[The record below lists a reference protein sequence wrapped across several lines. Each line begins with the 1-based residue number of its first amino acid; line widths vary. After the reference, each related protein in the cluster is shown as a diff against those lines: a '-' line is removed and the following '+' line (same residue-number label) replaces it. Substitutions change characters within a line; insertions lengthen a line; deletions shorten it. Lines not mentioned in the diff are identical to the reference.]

1 MKLATGDRLGPY
13 EIISQL
19 GAGGMGEVYR
29 ARDTRLNR
37 DVAIKVLPG
46 DVAADSDRVRR
57 LQQEAQAVAALNHPH
72 ICQIYDVGPT
82 YLVLEYIEGEPPR
95 GPMAAGEAVRLAIQ
109 IASALEAAH
118 RRGILH
124 RDLKPANI
132 IQDRSSS
139 AKVLDFGLAK
149 LIDTAADVT
158 RTMDGMVVGTVAY
171 MSPEQAEGLP
181 LDERSDIFSFGAVL
195 YELLTGRRAFDGT
208 ASLQVLDAVRRA
220 SPPPTSTVPA
230 LDRIVRRCLEKR
242 SGDRFGS
249 MTAVRQALEEA
260 GRQLTPA
267 REIDAQPSIAVLP
280 FANMSAD
287 PENEYFSDGLA
298 EEIINALT
306 HVVGLKVIART
317 SAFAFKGKHEDVRRI
332 ADTLGVAHVLEG
344 SVRKA
349 GNRLRV
355 TAQLIAAADGAH
367 LWSER
372 YERELT
378 DVFAI
383 QDEIA
388 LAITSALQVKLAGR
402 AAEHTPGPAAH
413 EAILRGRHHRQRG
426 TPEGMI
432 RAREC
437 YRQAIAL
444 DPKYAAP
451 HAELALADFL
461 ATINGGGSTL
471 IEAADLIRS
480 EARLAL
486 ALDPAET
493 NPHAVL
499 GGVAAALDYDW
510 SSAAEHFRKA
520 VSGRSVSADSR
531 WAHACLYLLALGR
544 RREAMEEMR
553 QAVDQN
559 PLNVVWRAVLGNI
572 LNSLEM
578 YDRALEELHKAREL
592 DESSATPH
600 FILAETYLAT
610 GRIAEAVVSAEKAY
624 SLMPSHSMC
633 WGFLAAALARSGQ
646 NDRASALL
654 RKHGESPTPVWGR
667 VWYHLLRSEIDEA
680 AHWYAVTIE
689 QRELFAVMFPSYPV
703 VAPLRASH
711 HWPRLAT
718 MMNLPPVQADVTF

>member
-1 MKLATGDRLGPY
+1 
-13 EIISQL
+13 
-19 GAGGMGEVYR
+19 
-29 ARDTRLNR
+29 
-37 DVAIKVLPG
+37 
-46 DVAADSDRVRR
+46 
-57 LQQEAQAVAALNHPH
+57 
-72 ICQIYDVGPT
+72 
-82 YLVLEYIEGEPPR
+82 
-95 GPMAAGEAVRLAIQ
+95 
-109 IASALEAAH
+109 
-118 RRGILH
+118 
-124 RDLKPANI
+124 
-132 IQDRSSS
+132 
-139 AKVLDFGLAK
+139 
-149 LIDTAADVT
+149 
-158 RTMDGMVVGTVAY
+158 
-171 MSPEQAEGLP
+171 
-181 LDERSDIFSFGAVL
+181 
-195 YELLTGRRAFDGT
+195 
-208 ASLQVLDAVRRA
+208 
-220 SPPPTSTVPA
+220 
-230 LDRIVRRCLEKR
+230 
-242 SGDRFGS
+242 
-249 MTAVRQALEEA
+249 
-260 GRQLTPA
+260 
-267 REIDAQPSIAVLP
+267 
-280 FANMSAD
+280 MSAD
-287 PENEYFSDGLA
+287 PENEYLSDGLA

-332 ADTLGVAHVLEG
+332 AEALGVAHVLEG

-355 TAQLIAAADGAH
+355 TAQLIAAADGTH

-388 LAITSALQVKLAGR
+388 LAITSALQVKLAAR

-413 EAILRGRHHRQRG
+413 EAVCGAGTTGNVVRPKESIRG
-426 TPEGMI
+426 
-432 RAREC
+432 REC

-553 QAVDQN
+553 RAVDQN

-592 DESSATPH
+592 DETSATPH

-610 GRIAEAVVSAEKAY
+610 GRIAEAVASAEKAY
-624 SLMPSHSMC
+624 SLTPSQSMC
-633 WGFLAAALARSGQ
+633 WGFLAATLARSGQ
-646 NDRASALL
+646 NDRAAALL

-680 AHWYAVTIE
+680 AHWYAVTIDRARVVRRHVPE
-689 QRELFAVMFPSYPV
+689 LSGRRTAAREP
-703 VAPLRASH
+703 PLA
-711 HWPRLAT
+711 
-718 MMNLPPVQADVTF
+718 QARDDDEPAARSG